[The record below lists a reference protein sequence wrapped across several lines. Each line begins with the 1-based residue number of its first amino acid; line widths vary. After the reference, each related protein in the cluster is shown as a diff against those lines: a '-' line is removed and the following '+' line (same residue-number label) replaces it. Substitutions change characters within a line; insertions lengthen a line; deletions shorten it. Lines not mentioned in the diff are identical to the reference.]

1 MTMRKIWLTILT
13 LVAVI
18 SVGVN
23 AFILS
28 SLTDNYFVDYLT
40 TSYENHVSQIVE
52 YTKKSLLNNPVSYE
66 QMAIE
71 LETHLD
77 DPVVQIKLYKPT
89 GELIVDVKD
98 EGHPSNTMMGRR
110 MMLGKTEFRE
120 TVEQF
125 DVMDQGERIGI
136 LNITRQSS
144 TENSLV
150 AQLFK
155 SELLKNSLISTA
167 VALLLAFVIGLYVSS
182 RMSKALKETADA
194 ASAIELGG
202 NFSYKMHYIK
212 EINQIR
218 TSLEELNTRLK
229 LKQKSRKVLIDQ
241 MIHQAR
247 TPLTILKFHLE
258 ALEDGLIEFNE
269 DEKSVCHAQID
280 TLNQMISNMS
290 GLIDAGKELE
300 PLNIETFELNLVL
313 KQIIRGLK
321 TQFDKKHIGL
331 DLISSDKIMIE
342 TDKDLFSQIIYNLLT
357 NAYKY
362 TNAHGKV
369 TVLYKET
376 AGQLV
381 LTIEDTGIGI
391 DIKEID
397 KIFQAYYRIDHAV
410 DTPGEGIGLYVVKE
424 NIIALNGLVEVKSE
438 VGNGS
443 TFLIKLPL
451 KLG

>member
-1 MTMRKIWLTILT
+1 
-13 LVAVI
+13 
-18 SVGVN
+18 
-23 AFILS
+23 
-28 SLTDNYFVDYLT
+28 VDYLT
-40 TSYENHVSQIVE
+40 ASYENHVTQIVE

-77 DPVVQIKLYKPT
+77 EPVVQIKLYKPT

-98 EGHPSNTMMGRR
+98 ESHPSNTMMGRG
-110 MMLGKTEFRE
+110 MMFSKTEFRE
-120 TVEQF
+120 TVDQF
-125 DVMDQGERIGI
+125 DVMDQGVRIGI

-144 TENSLV
+144 PENSIV

-155 SELLKNSLISTA
+155 SELLKNSLISIA
-167 VALLLAFVIGLYVSS
+167 VALLLAFLIGLYVSS

-241 MIHQAR
+241 MVHQAR

-258 ALEDGLIEFNE
+258 ALEDGLIDFNE
-269 DEKSVCHAQID
+269 EEKSVCHAQID

-290 GLIDAGKELE
+290 GLIDAGKEIDT
-300 PLNIETFELNLVL
+300 LNIETFDLHLIL
-313 KQIIRGLK
+313 KQIVRGLK

-331 DLISSDKIMIE
+331 EILSNEKVWLL
-342 TDKDLFSQIIYNLLT
+342 TDKDLLSQIIYNLLT

-362 TNAHGKV
+362 TDAHGNV
-369 TVLYKET
+369 TISYKST
-376 AGQLV
+376 LDQV
-381 LTIEDTGIGI
+381 ILTIEDTGIGI
-391 DIKEID
+391 EKNEID
-397 KIFQAYYRIDHAV
+397 KIFQAYYRIDRGS
-410 DTPGEGIGLYVVKE
+410 DTPGEGIGLYVVQE
-424 NIIALNGLVEVKSE
+424 NVHALNGLVEVKSE
-438 VGNGS
+438 VGKGS
-443 TFLIKLPL
+443 SFMIKLPL
-451 KLG
+451 K

>member
-40 TSYENHVSQIVE
+40 ASYENHVTQIVE

-71 LETHLD
+71 LEAHLD

-98 EGHPSNTMMGRR
+98 ESRPSNTMMGRG
-110 MMLGKTEFRE
+110 MMFNNTEMRE
-120 TVEQF
+120 TVDQF
-125 DVMDQGERIGI
+125 DVIDQGKRIGI

-144 TENSLV
+144 PENSIV

-155 SELLKNSLISTA
+155 SELLKNSLISIA
-167 VALLLAFVIGLYVSS
+167 VALMLAFLIGLYVSS

-241 MIHQAR
+241 MVHQAR

-258 ALEDGLIEFNE
+258 ALEDGLIDFNE
-269 DEKSVCHAQID
+269 EEKSVCHTQID
-280 TLNQMISNMS
+280 TLNLMISNMS
-290 GLIDAGKELE
+290 GLIDAGKEVE
-300 PLNIETFELNLVL
+300 SLNIETVELHQTL
-313 KQIIRGLK
+313 KQIVRGLK
-321 TQFDKKHIGL
+321 TQFDKKHLGL
-331 DLISSDKIMIE
+331 EIISNEKVFIE

-362 TNAHGKV
+362 TEAHGHV
-369 TVLYKET
+369 SISYRSTLEH
-376 AGQLV
+376 LI
-381 LTIEDTGIGI
+381 LTIDDTGIGI
-391 DIKEID
+391 EKKEID
-397 KIFQAYYRIDHAV
+397 KIFQAYYRIDNAV
-410 DTPGEGIGLYVVKE
+410 DTPGEGIGLYVVEE
-424 NIIALNGLVEVKSE
+424 NVNALNGLVEVKSE
-438 VGNGS
+438 VGKGS
-443 TFLIKLPL
+443 SFMIKLPL
-451 KLG
+451 K

>member
-40 TSYENHVSQIVE
+40 ASYENHVTQIVE

-89 GELIVDVKD
+89 GELIVDVK
-98 EGHPSNTMMGRR
+98 ENSRPSNPMMGRG
-110 MMLGKTEFRE
+110 MMFNNTEMRE

-125 DVMDQGERIGI
+125 DVMDQGSRIGI

-144 TENSLV
+144 PENSIV

-155 SELLKNSLISTA
+155 SELLKNSLISIA
-167 VALLLAFVIGLYVSS
+167 VALMLAFLIGLYVSS

-241 MIHQAR
+241 MVHQAR

-258 ALEDGLIEFNE
+258 ALEDGLIDFNE
-269 DEKSVCHAQID
+269 DEKSVCHTQID
-280 TLNQMISNMS
+280 TLNQMISKMS
-290 GLIDAGKELE
+290 GLIDAGKEVE
-300 PLNIETFELNLVL
+300 SLNIETVELHQTL
-313 KQIIRGLK
+313 KQIVRGLK
-321 TQFDKKHIGL
+321 TQFDKKHLGL
-331 DLISSDKIMIE
+331 EIISNEKVFLE

-362 TNAHGKV
+362 TKAHGHV
-369 TVLYKET
+369 TISYRSTLDH
-376 AGQLV
+376 LI
-381 LTIEDTGIGI
+381 LTIVDTGIGI
-391 DIKEID
+391 EKKEID
-397 KIFQAYYRIDHAV
+397 KIFQAYYRIDDTV

-424 NIIALNGLVEVKSE
+424 NVNQLNGLVEVKSE
-438 VGNGS
+438 VGKGS
-443 TFLIKLPL
+443 SFMLKLPL
-451 KLG
+451 K

>member
-18 SVGVN
+18 SVGFN

-40 TSYENHVSQIVE
+40 ASYENHVTQIVE

-98 EGHPSNTMMGRR
+98 ENHPSNAMMGRG
-110 MMLGKTEFRE
+110 MMFNKTEIRE
-120 TVEQF
+120 TVDQF
-125 DVMDQGERIGI
+125 DVMDQGARIGI

-144 TENSLV
+144 TENSIV

-155 SELLKNSLISTA
+155 SELLKNSLISIA
-167 VALLLAFVIGLYVSS
+167 VALMLAFLIGLYVSS

-241 MIHQAR
+241 MVHQAR

-258 ALEDGLIEFNE
+258 ALEDGLIDFNE
-269 DEKSVCHAQID
+269 DEKSVCHTQID
-280 TLNQMISNMS
+280 TLNQMILNMS
-290 GLIDAGKELE
+290 GLIDAGKEVD
-300 PLNIETFELNLVL
+300 PLKIETFDLHVVL
-313 KQIIRGLK
+313 KQIVRGLK
-321 TQFDKKHIGL
+321 TQFDKKHISL
-331 DLISSDKIMIE
+331 EITSNEKLWIQ
-342 TDKDLFSQIIYNLLT
+342 TDKDLLSQIIYNLLT

-362 TNAHGKV
+362 TEAHGHV
-369 TVLYKET
+369 TVAYKSIMD
-376 AGQLV
+376 QV
-381 LTIEDTGIGI
+381 IVTIEDTGIGI
-391 DIKEID
+391 DKNEID
-397 KIFQAYYRIDHAV
+397 KIFQAYYRIDRDS

-424 NIIALNGLVEVKSE
+424 NVHALNGFVEVKSE
-438 VGNGS
+438 VGKGS
-443 TFLIKLPL
+443 SFIIKLPL
-451 KLG
+451 KE

>member
-40 TSYENHVSQIVE
+40 ASYENHVSQIVE
-52 YTKKSLLNNPVSYE
+52 YTKKSLLNTPVSYE

-71 LETHLD
+71 LEAHLD

-98 EGHPSNTMMGRR
+98 ESHPSNTMMGRG
-110 MMLGKTEFRE
+110 MMFSKTELRE
-120 TVEQF
+120 TVDQF
-125 DVMDQGERIGI
+125 DVMDQGSLIGI

-144 TENSLV
+144 PENSIV

-155 SELLKNSLISTA
+155 SELLKNSLISIA
-167 VALLLAFVIGLYVSS
+167 VALMLAFLIGLYVSS

-241 MIHQAR
+241 MVHQAR

-258 ALEDGLIEFNE
+258 ALEDGLIDFNE
-269 DEKSVCHAQID
+269 EEKSVCHTQID

-290 GLIDAGKELE
+290 GLIDAGKEVD
-300 PLNIETFELNLVL
+300 PLNIETFDLHLIL
-313 KQIIRGLK
+313 KQIVRGLK

-331 DLISSDKIMIE
+331 EILSNEKVWIQ
-342 TDKDLFSQIIYNLLT
+342 TDKDLMSQIIYNLLT

-362 TNAHGKV
+362 TDPHGHV
-369 TVLYKET
+369 TISYKST
-376 AGQLV
+376 IDQV
-381 LTIEDTGIGI
+381 ILTIEDTGIGI
-391 DIKEID
+391 ENKEID
-397 KIFQAYYRIDHAV
+397 KIFQAYYRIDRDS
-410 DTPGEGIGLYVVKE
+410 DTPGEGIGLYVVQE
-424 NIIALNGLVEVKSE
+424 NAHALNGLVEVKSE
-438 VGNGS
+438 VGKGS
-443 TFLIKLPL
+443 SFVIKLPL
-451 KLG
+451 K

>member
-40 TSYENHVSQIVE
+40 ASYENHITQIVE
-52 YTKKSLLNNPVSYE
+52 YTKKSLLNNPVTYE
-66 QMAIE
+66 QMVIE

-89 GELIVDVKD
+89 GELIIDVKD
-98 EGHPSNTMMGRR
+98 ASHPSNMMMGRG
-110 MMLGKTEFRE
+110 MMFGNNEYRE
-120 TVEQF
+120 TVDQF
-125 DVMDQGERIGI
+125 DVMDQGSLIGI

-155 SELLKNSLISTA
+155 SELLKNSLISIA
-167 VALLLAFVIGLYVSS
+167 VALMLAFLIGLYVSS

-241 MIHQAR
+241 MVHQAR

-269 DEKSVCHAQID
+269 DEKSVCHTQID

-290 GLIDAGKELE
+290 GLIDAGKEVDSLK
-300 PLNIETFELNLVL
+300 IETFDLHLIL
-313 KQIIRGLK
+313 KQIVRGLK

-331 DLISSDKIMIE
+331 EILSNEKIWIQ
-342 TDKDLFSQIIYNLLT
+342 TDKDLLSQIIYNLLT

-362 TNAHGKV
+362 TDAHGHV
-369 TVLYKET
+369 AISYKST
-376 AGQLV
+376 IDQV
-381 LTIEDTGIGI
+381 ILTIEDTGIGI
-391 DIKEID
+391 ENKELD
-397 KIFQAYYRIDHAV
+397 KIFQAYYRIDRDS

-424 NIIALNGLVEVKSE
+424 NVHALNGLVEVKSE
-438 VGNGS
+438 VGKGS
-443 TFLIKLPL
+443 SFMIRLPL
-451 KLG
+451 K

>member
-40 TSYENHVSQIVE
+40 TSYENHVTQIVE
-52 YTKKSLLNNPVSYE
+52 YTKKSLLNNPDSYE

-71 LETHLD
+71 LEAHLD

-89 GELIVDVKD
+89 GELIVEVKD
-98 EGHPSNTMMGRR
+98 EGHPSNAMMGRG
-110 MMLGKTEFRE
+110 MMFNNTKMRE
-120 TVEQF
+120 TVDQF
-125 DVMDQGERIGI
+125 DVIDQGERIGI

-155 SELLKNSLISTA
+155 SELFKNSLISTA
-167 VALLLAFVIGLYVSS
+167 IALLLAFVIGIFVSS

-202 NFSYKMHYIK
+202 NFSNKIHYIK

-241 MIHQAR
+241 MVHQAR

-258 ALEDGLIEFNE
+258 ALEDGLIDFNE

-280 TLNQMISNMS
+280 ALNQMISNMS
-290 GLIDAGKELE
+290 GLIDAGKEVE
-300 PLNIETFELNLVL
+300 SLNIETIELHQTL
-313 KQIIRGLK
+313 KQIVRGLK
-321 TQFDKKHIGL
+321 TQFDKKHLGL
-331 DLISSDKIMIE
+331 EIISNKKVFIE
-342 TDKDLFSQIIYNLLT
+342 TDKELFSQIIYNLLT

-362 TNAHGKV
+362 TKAHGHV
-369 TVLYKET
+369 TISYSSTLDH
-376 AGQLV
+376 LI
-381 LTIEDTGIGI
+381 LTVDDTGIGI
-391 DIKEID
+391 EKKEID
-397 KIFQAYYRIDHAV
+397 KIFQAYYRIDVTV

-424 NIIALNGLVEVKSE
+424 NINALNGLVEVKSE
-438 VGNGS
+438 VGKGS
-443 TFLIKLPL
+443 SFMIKLPL
-451 KLG
+451 K

>member
-40 TSYENHVSQIVE
+40 ASYENHVTQIVE
-52 YTKKSLLNNPVSYE
+52 YTKKSLLNNPDSYE

-71 LETHLD
+71 LEAHLD

-89 GELIVDVKD
+89 GELVVDVKD
-98 EGHPSNTMMGRR
+98 ESHPSNTMMGRG
-110 MMLGKTEFRE
+110 MMFSRTEFRE
-120 TVEQF
+120 TVDQY
-125 DVMDQGERIGI
+125 DVMDQGIRIGI

-144 TENSLV
+144 PENSVV

-155 SELLKNSLISTA
+155 SELLKNSLISIA
-167 VALLLAFVIGLYVSS
+167 VALMLAFLIGLYVSS

-241 MIHQAR
+241 MVHQAR

-269 DEKSVCHAQID
+269 DEKSVCHTQID

-290 GLIDAGKELE
+290 GLIDAGKEVD
-300 PLNIETFELNLVL
+300 PLKIETFELHLIL
-313 KQIIRGLK
+313 KQIVRGLK

-331 DLISSDKIMIE
+331 DILSSERVMIQ
-342 TDKDLFSQIIYNLLT
+342 TDKDLLSQMIYNLLT

-362 TNAHGKV
+362 TEAHGHV
-369 TVLYKET
+369 TISYRTTED
-376 AGQLV
+376 QMI

-391 DIKEID
+391 ENKELD
-397 KIFQAYYRIDHAV
+397 KIFQAYYRIDRDS

-424 NIIALNGLVEVKSE
+424 NVRALNGLVEVNSE
-438 VGNGS
+438 VGKGS
-443 TFLIKLPL
+443 SFMIKLPL
-451 KLG
+451 KR

>member
-23 AFILS
+23 AIILS

-40 TSYENHVSQIVE
+40 TSYENHVTQIVE

-89 GELIVDVKD
+89 GELIVDVND
-98 EGHPSNTMMGRR
+98 SSYPSNAMMGRG
-110 MMLGKTEFRE
+110 MMFNNTEFRE
-120 TVEQF
+120 TVDQF
-125 DVMDQGERIGI
+125 DVINQGERIGI

-155 SELLKNSLISTA
+155 SELLKNSLIST
-167 VALLLAFVIGLYVSS
+167 VLALMLAFAIGLFVSN
-182 RMSKALKETADA
+182 RMSKALKETAESA
-194 ASAIELGG
+194 NAIELGG

-218 TSLEELNTRLK
+218 MSLEELNTRLK

-241 MIHQAR
+241 MVHHAK

-258 ALEDGLIEFNE
+258 ALEDGLINFNE
-269 DEKSVCHAQID
+269 EEKSVCHAQID
-280 TLNQMISNMS
+280 ALNQMVSNMS
-290 GLIDAGKELE
+290 SLIDAGKETE
-300 PLNIETFELNLVL
+300 PLNIETFELYQVL
-313 KQIIRGLK
+313 KQIVRGLK
-321 TQFDKKHIGL
+321 TQFDKKHLRLEIL
-331 DLISSDKIMIE
+331 SNEKVFIE

-362 TNAHGKV
+362 TKSNGQVMISYKTKSDQIIL
-369 TVLYKET
+369 TV
-376 AGQLV
+376 Q
-381 LTIEDTGIGI
+381 DTGIGI
-391 DIKEID
+391 EGKEIE
-397 KIFQAYYRIDHAV
+397 KIFQAYYRTDPMA
-410 DTPGEGIGLYVVKE
+410 DAPGEGIGLYVVKE
-424 NIIALNGLVEVKSE
+424 NLTAMHGIVKVESV
-438 VGNGS
+438 VGKGS
-443 TFLIKLPL
+443 VFTITLPL
-451 KLG
+451 K

>member
-1 MTMRKIWLTILT
+1 MRKIWLTILT

-40 TSYENHVSQIVE
+40 ASYENHVTQIVE
-52 YTKKSLLNNPVSYE
+52 YTKKSLLNNPDSYE

-71 LETHLD
+71 LEAHLD

-89 GELIVDVKD
+89 GELVVDVKD
-98 EGHPSNTMMGRR
+98 ESHPSNTMMGRG
-110 MMLGKTEFRE
+110 MMFSRTEFRE
-120 TVEQF
+120 TVDQY
-125 DVMDQGERIGI
+125 DVMDQGIRIGI

-144 TENSLV
+144 PENSVV

-155 SELLKNSLISTA
+155 SELLKNSLISIA
-167 VALLLAFVIGLYVSS
+167 VALMLAFLIGLYVSS

-241 MIHQAR
+241 MVHQAR

-269 DEKSVCHAQID
+269 DEKSVCHTQID

-290 GLIDAGKELE
+290 GLIDAGKEVD
-300 PLNIETFELNLVL
+300 PLKIETFDLHLIL
-313 KQIIRGLK
+313 KQIVRGLK

-331 DLISSDKIMIE
+331 DILSSEKVMIQ
-342 TDKDLFSQIIYNLLT
+342 TDKDLLSQMIYNLLT

-362 TNAHGKV
+362 TEAHGHV
-369 TVLYKET
+369 TISYRTTED
-376 AGQLV
+376 QMI

-391 DIKEID
+391 ENKELD
-397 KIFQAYYRIDHAV
+397 KIFQAYYRIDRDS

-424 NIIALNGLVEVKSE
+424 NVRALNGLVEVNSE
-438 VGNGS
+438 VGKGS
-443 TFLIKLPL
+443 SFMIKLPL
-451 KLG
+451 KR

>member
-40 TSYENHVSQIVE
+40 ASYENHVTQIVE
-52 YTKKSLLNNPVSYE
+52 YTKKSLLNNPDSYE

-71 LETHLD
+71 LEAHLD

-89 GELIVDVKD
+89 GELVVDVKD
-98 EGHPSNTMMGRR
+98 ESHPSNTMMGRG
-110 MMLGKTEFRE
+110 MMFSRTEFRE
-120 TVEQF
+120 TVDQY
-125 DVMDQGERIGI
+125 DVMDQGIRIGI

-144 TENSLV
+144 PENSVV

-155 SELLKNSLISTA
+155 SELLKNSLISIA
-167 VALLLAFVIGLYVSS
+167 VALKLAFLIGLYVSS

-241 MIHQAR
+241 MVHQAR

-269 DEKSVCHAQID
+269 DEKSVCHTQID

-290 GLIDAGKELE
+290 GLIDAGKEVD
-300 PLNIETFELNLVL
+300 PLKIETFELHLIL
-313 KQIIRGLK
+313 KQIVRGLK

-331 DLISSDKIMIE
+331 DILSSERVMIQ
-342 TDKDLFSQIIYNLLT
+342 TDKDLLSQMIYNLLT

-362 TNAHGKV
+362 TEAHGHV
-369 TVLYKET
+369 TISYRTTED
-376 AGQLV
+376 QMI

-391 DIKEID
+391 ENKELD
-397 KIFQAYYRIDHAV
+397 KIFQAYYRIDRDS

-424 NIIALNGLVEVKSE
+424 NVRALNGLVEVNSE
-438 VGNGS
+438 VGKGS
-443 TFLIKLPL
+443 SFMIKLPL
-451 KLG
+451 KR